1 MITEVYAAGTEICSI
16 NNIKS
21 LFVVKTKLAIYYK
34 MNVRLEGG
42 ENMNQ
47 KKIGDFIAALR
58 KEKEV
63 TQQELGNYLGVTNK
77 TVSRWETGKYMPDI
91 AIIPELC
98 KFFGISINEFICGE
112 RVEEEIFRKQADMNI
127 IDILTG
133 DKKLRRQKQYSE
145 MLGGAGTGL
154 ILSVLYNPDRVE
166 KAVVAG
172 IGLLMI
178 ITGWYLRAKIDKSPV
193 LLKR

>member
-1 MITEVYAAGTEICSI
+1 M
-16 NNIKS
+16 
-21 LFVVKTKLAIYYK
+21 
-34 MNVRLEGG
+34 
-42 ENMNQ
+42 
-47 KKIGDFIAALR
+47 R
-58 KEKEV
+58 KEKGV
-63 TQQELGNYLGVTNK
+63 TQRELGDYLGVTNK

-98 KFFGISINEFICGE
+98 NFFDISINEFIFGG
-112 RVEEEIFRKQADMNI
+112 RVEEDVFRKQADMNI
-127 IDILTG
+127 LDILTQ

-178 ITGWYLRAKIDKSPV
+178 IIGWYLRAKIDKSPIS
-193 LLKR
+193 LKR

>member
-1 MITEVYAAGTEICSI
+1 
-16 NNIKS
+16 
-21 LFVVKTKLAIYYK
+21 
-34 MNVRLEGG
+34 
-42 ENMNQ
+42 
-47 KKIGDFIAALR
+47 
-58 KEKEV
+58 
-63 TQQELGNYLGVTNK
+63 
-77 TVSRWETGKYMPDI
+77 MPDI

>member
-1 MITEVYAAGTEICSI
+1 
-16 NNIKS
+16 
-21 LFVVKTKLAIYYK
+21 
-34 MNVRLEGG
+34 
-42 ENMNQ
+42 MNQ

-133 DKKLRRQKQYSE
+133 DKKLRRQRQYSE

-154 ILSVLYNPDRVE
+154 ILSALYNPDRVE

>member
-1 MITEVYAAGTEICSI
+1 
-16 NNIKS
+16 
-21 LFVVKTKLAIYYK
+21 
-34 MNVRLEGG
+34 
-42 ENMNQ
+42 MNQ
-47 KKIGDFIAALR
+47 KKIGDFVATLR
-58 KEKEV
+58 KEKGV
-63 TQQELGNYLGVTNK
+63 TQRELGDYLGVTNK

-98 KFFGISINEFICGE
+98 NFFDIIINEFIFGG
-112 RVEEEIFRKQADMNI
+112 RMEEDVFRKQADMNI
-127 IDILTG
+127 LDILTQ

-154 ILSVLYNPDRVE
+154 ILSALYNPDRVE

-178 ITGWYLRAKIDKSPV
+178 IIGWYLRAKIDKSPIS
-193 LLKR
+193 LKR